1 MAVLKPRR
9 TNQAPLRASTDRP
22 LQRTQRS
29 SQEEVPIH
37 TQQRPPELR
46 QRPLDIRHREM
57 QQRPLQYDRPASRN
71 KLSPRML
78 VLGILVALICGA
90 LIYVLTRG
98 DSTTVVNQQNTQAQN
113 TAPVTETE
121 LKKTTTPEQA
131 AQAETIL
138 KGLSKHIL
146 LPETTPQV
154 MQIMNPDE
162 LIQKDPFFAGSESG
176 DVLLIYQAAGKA
188 IIYSPARDIIVNVGP
203 VQVDKPPQ
211 TKPTQQ

>member
-9 TNQAPLRASTDRP
+9 TQQAASRTSMNRP

-37 TQQRPPELR
+37 AVQRPPEFR
-46 QRPLDIRHREM
+46 QRPLDMRSRDT
-57 QQRPLQYDRPASRN
+57 QQRPMHSERA
-71 KLSPRML
+71 PRG
-78 VLGILVALICGA
+78 GILTPRVLVVGTCVALMCIA
-90 LIYVLTRG
+90 LLYVFMRG
-98 DSTTVVNQQNTQAQN
+98 DTTTVVNQENTQPQNT
-113 TAPVTETE
+113 TPVTETE

-138 KGLSKHIL
+138 KGLGTHIL
-146 LPETTPQV
+146 LPDTTPQV

-162 LIQKDPFFAGSESG
+162 LIQKDPFFAGSQSG

-188 IIYSPARDIIVNVGP
+188 IIYSPSRDIIVNVGP
-203 VQVDKPPQ
+203 VQVDEPR
-211 TKPTQQ
+211 TQQLNQ